1 MKINCEKKKG
11 AGGEKK
17 ANRKFRYDETSE
29 GQSLDL
35 EELFK
40 TYFLEDVRY
49 QDVIIHPEIHLSH
62 ITPENGV

>member
-1 MKINCEKKKG
+1 MKRRKEQEGK
-11 AGGEKK
+11 KK